1 MKRLVLGIMILG
13 VIANPLEAVASSDS
27 FAFQVG
33 GEEWRHENIAPDE
46 IIEDTVEVTNDT
58 EYTLQFRLVDTE
70 NLNESPLYDVMLY
83 SYNNQ
88 EFVDLK
94 ELTSDWIEVESGE
107 TVQLPLKGYMPI
119 ELGND
124 WQGKELTARFHF
136 EGKLLENDS
145 ESTVDVTQQG
155 NKVTVKTGDTS
166 DFSMYL
172 LIAAVSLVIITII
185 GVRRCYIEKRQ

>member
-13 VIANPLEAVASSDS
+13 VIANPLKAVASSDS

-58 EYTLQFRLVDTE
+58 EYALQFRLVDTE

-88 EFVDLK
+88 
-94 ELTSDWIEVESGE
+94 EVESGE